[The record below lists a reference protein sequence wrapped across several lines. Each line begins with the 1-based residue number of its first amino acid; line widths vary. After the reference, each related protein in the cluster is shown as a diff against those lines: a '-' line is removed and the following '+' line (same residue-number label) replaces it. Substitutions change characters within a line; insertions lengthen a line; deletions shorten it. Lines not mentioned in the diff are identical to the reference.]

1 MKRFLFRLE
10 RVLKL
15 KQQRER
21 LAELR
26 QQQARQLV
34 EAARAEVSR
43 LTEQLQQTAGALRG
57 KGAGPV
63 PAGTWIA
70 HYVHSAQ
77 LGQALES
84 AEVHVQRALQRLQEA
99 AAQRTKIAQEVEA
112 LQHLRGQQWQEH
124 SQDMMRA
131 EQVRLDELGMRRWT
145 AAPLA
150 GGRGEPPL
158 ERGEV
163 P

>member
-43 LTEQLQQTAGALRG
+43 LTEQLRQTAGALHG
-57 KGAGPV
+57 KAAGPV
-63 PAGTWIA
+63 AADTWIA
-70 HYVHSAQ
+70 HYVHSAR

-112 LQHLRGQQWQEH
+112 LQHLRDQQWEEH
-124 SQDMMRA
+124 RQDMLRS
-131 EQVRLDELGMRRWT
+131 EQIRLDELGMRRWT
-145 AAPLA
+145 GGQVAT
-150 GGRGEPPL
+150 GRGDLPREK
-158 ERGEV
+158 GEV